1 MWMNYDVDSLTSLY
15 DVEINAVLDS
25 LVLQLV
31 VVVLLIRGLTRIVVT
46 C

>member
-1 MWMNYDVDSLTSLY
+1 MNYDVDSLTSLY